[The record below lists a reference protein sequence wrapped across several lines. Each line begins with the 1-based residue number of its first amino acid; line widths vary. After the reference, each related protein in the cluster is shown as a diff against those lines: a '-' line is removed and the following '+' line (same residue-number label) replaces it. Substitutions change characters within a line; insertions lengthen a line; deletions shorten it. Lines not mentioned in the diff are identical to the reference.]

1 MTDVTTGSRHV
12 VMFAADAEYRAPAD
26 MRSEHGYT
34 RWTIVDEN
42 SPGAIHTEF
51 NVCALETG
59 GSVATAVQSYE
70 ECFYIVEGSPI
81 VETPNGAKRLVP
93 GDYGLLPLGLPH
105 AWRNDGSELAR
116 WAQMRAPQPRAGYSH
131 DVYDVPALAGT
142 APTAVD
148 PRDPRT
154 REYGHIDPL
163 NMFVE
168 NQRQEMLAQST
179 SMRTA
184 LLVYSGITVKMM
196 VDSDLG
202 AELTTMFMVQY
213 DSAGVVS
220 GHDHPFE
227 ETYYFLEGEAEA
239 VFDGQAYHLK
249 AGDAAFAG
257 VGCIHGFRNVG
268 QGPVR
273 WLETQAPQPPGR
285 HSYRFVR
292 DWDYLRSV
300 TDPEPEH

>member
-1 MTDVTTGSRHV
+1 MTVQRHV
-12 VMFAADAEYRAPAD
+12 VAYAADAKYVPPAD
-26 MRSEHGYT
+26 PRGGEGFS

-42 SPGAIHTEF
+42 SPGAVHTEF
-51 NVCALETG
+51 NVCALEPG
-59 GSVATAVQSYE
+59 GSAATAVQSYE
-70 ECFYIVEGSPI
+70 ECFYVVEGSPI
-81 VETPNGAKRLVP
+81 VQTPQGATQLVP
-93 GDYGLLPLGLPH
+93 GDYGLLPLGVPH
-105 AWRNDGSELAR
+105 SWRNAGSETAR
-116 WAQMRAPQPRAGYSH
+116 WAQMRAPQPRAAYAH
-131 DVYDVPALAGT
+131 DMYDVPALATTEPGT
-142 APTAVD
+142 VD

-154 REYGHIDPL
+154 RDFGHIEPF

-213 DSAGVVS
+213 DSRGVVS

-239 VFDGQAYHLK
+239 VFDGQTYHLK

-257 VGCIHGFRNVG
+257 VGCIHGFRNIG
-268 QGPVR
+268 EGPVR

-300 TDPEPEH
+300 TGDGH